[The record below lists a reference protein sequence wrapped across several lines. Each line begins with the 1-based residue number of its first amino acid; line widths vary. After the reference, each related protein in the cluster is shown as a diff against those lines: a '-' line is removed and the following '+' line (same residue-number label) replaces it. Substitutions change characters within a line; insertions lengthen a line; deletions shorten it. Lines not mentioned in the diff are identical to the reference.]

1 MKHAGGLNMQK
12 GETLES
18 LLTRHGSQTRPKSNF
33 SNAKYLP
40 NGVIYTDVTVEQAVE
55 LLGQNPSVFM
65 HNMMTEPGFTP
76 VVKGQQIAH

>member
-1 MKHAGGLNMQK
+1 MAQK

-18 LLTRHGSQTRPKSNF
+18 LLTKHGGAQNRPKSNF

-40 NGVIYTDVTVEQAVE
+40 NGVVYTDITVEQAVE
-55 LLGQNPSVFM
+55 LLMTNPSVFM
-65 HNMMTEPGFTP
+65 HNQMTEPGFTP